1 MEKNINP
8 AILRSELRNFSVR
21 AHDRGM
27 FVYDLISAYS
37 LTKCLDIGTRGGII
51 TAYIAAAVSRI
62 SGGQV
67 LSLGIEGLREQAVN
81 AFAFLAKYDL
91 DRHVRLAQHK
101 KSLSQLLLKLL
112 LCEPGEVFDLVH
124 ISSGP
129 SPHSLALMTCLIE
142 RSLKPG
148 GWVLFDRRKPSGQH
162 GKVKPAHEADFRDA
176 DADIGTPTRIFRE
189 LIGMSPYFADFRR
202 DGDLL
207 LARKVASYSDT
218 RSRERGHK
226 ALVIGEALARS
237 QDDLLFRVT
246 LKDRPEQVL
255 GKLKEPD
262 LLSIHFEEGGMRV
275 PGSELLE
282 ESIYRLPETS
292 WERRGRL
299 ESRKHEAL

>member
-1 MEKNINP
+1 
-8 AILRSELRNFSVR
+8 
-21 AHDRGM
+21 
-27 FVYDLISAYS
+27 
-37 LTKCLDIGTRGGII
+37 
-51 TAYIAAAVSRI
+51 
-62 SGGQV
+62 
-67 LSLGIEGLREQAVN
+67 
-81 AFAFLAKYDL
+81 
-91 DRHVRLAQHK
+91 
-101 KSLSQLLLKLL
+101 
-112 LCEPGEVFDLVH
+112 
-124 ISSGP
+124 
-129 SPHSLALMTCLIE
+129 MTCLIE